1 MQILTIGI
9 NTKPIIAF
17 YFYYHNKK
25 LFHFR
30 LIFSIV
36 KQIIINSSH
45 YWRKTM
51 KKSAF
56 SLLIMGGMSAT
67 LIGCVQ
73 HPTQN
78 QNSSPS
84 VETQPLPASQTV
96 IEKKLQ
102 QHLVNAEQVIIPDIY
117 QTFDESTTQ
126 IVRQGRYTLVNT
138 SPEEGQKYLLEQMVT
153 VNMLPKKKSSNVVTV
168 EQGLIRTLSGTG
180 LRLCAGSHFNQTASL
195 FSLPLPKIHHQ
206 FGPIKLREALQM
218 LAGPAY
224 YVTLNDI
231 TRTVCFKTREKPLE
245 TDKKRIE
252 IISTTTQTEVVD
264 E

>member
-1 MQILTIGI
+1 M
-9 NTKPIIAF
+9 KKIIASV
-17 YFYYHNKK
+17 
-25 LFHFR
+25 LC
-30 LIFSIV
+30 L
-36 KQIIINSSH
+36 
-45 YWRKTM
+45 
-51 KKSAF
+51 A
-56 SLLIMGGMSAT
+56 

-73 HPTQN
+73 HPKKETVSN
-78 QNSSPS
+78 
-84 VETQPLPASQTV
+84 VETHPLPAAGSVSESIKSSPVITEQTIV
-96 IEKKLQ
+96 
-102 QHLVNAEQVIIPDIY
+102 PDIY
-117 QTFDESTTQ
+117 QYADEPEPVTQ

-252 IISTTTQTEVVD
+252 IISTTMQTEVVD